1 MIGAFMFRRLSLA
14 VVLVAIAPLALVAQQ
29 ISLRSGTLIPIR
41 VDQAVSG
48 ETIQVG
54 TEVSASLSAD
64 LIQNNHAVLPAGT
77 PVVLRV
83 SQVTRRGDGNS
94 LPQISLR
101 AIAIVLPSA
110 DGPIRVPLLTGESM
124 RIGAPIEIKPISK
137 AARLLI
143 GRHDKYPT
151 SAPASQ
157 WSMNYQDAKFVP
169 GDVIQLSLTEDT
181 HLP

>member
-1 MIGAFMFRRLSLA
+1 
-14 VVLVAIAPLALVAQQ
+14 
-29 ISLRSGTLIPIR
+29 
-41 VDQAVSG
+41 
-48 ETIQVG
+48 
-54 TEVSASLSAD
+54 
-64 LIQNNHAVLPAGT
+64 
-77 PVVLRV
+77 
-83 SQVTRRGDGNS
+83 
-94 LPQISLR
+94 
-101 AIAIVLPSA
+101 
-110 DGPIRVPLLTGESM
+110 M
-124 RIGAPIEIKPISK
+124 RIGAPIEIKPINK